1 MFCCCFFYFRT
12 LCPHSLA
19 HFITQNVVFF
29 PLFTFTLCSCLTWCH
44 SHMLLYVP
52 VNLKGYNRHT
62 FLQTHTSPLM
72 CECCFVAS
80 VQMRNLFVVTTVNC
94 LYHVTDMNVIIAA
107 YYLYTLGW
115 TKGVQFSRVHRI
127 CRQKPTWKKDIL
139 HYCVCSS
146 VLIAMKYPHS
156 FWCSAGRFTSFSCG
170 LCHTE
175 AQSVQIFVLIKPPH
189 CSVQPGMCS
198 WG

>member
-1 MFCCCFFYFRT
+1 MW
-12 LCPHSLA
+12 L
-19 HFITQNVVFF
+19 
-29 PLFTFTLCSCLTWCH
+29 
-44 SHMLLYVP
+44 
-52 VNLKGYNRHT
+52 
-62 FLQTHTSPLM
+62 
-72 CECCFVAS
+72 
-80 VQMRNLFVVTTVNC
+80 
-94 LYHVTDMNVIIAA
+94 NVIIAA

-115 TKGVQFSRVHRI
+115 TKGAQCSVIHRI

-175 AQSVQIFVLIKPPH
+175 AQSVQIFVLIKPPR

-198 WG
+198 WGQFNLTRRHITSMKSLQKKVYNKHVPAACRILLVFQTARSHGVHNKWKYQKKVSGSAPEEKGHLWFSYSNVQRGSKHVS